1 MKRLFV
7 ILMVLV
13 AARCT
18 IAAAVEIEDID
29 KSHWAYEKVQRLV
42 KEGYLAL
49 YEDNTFRGDRAVS
62 RVIFA
67 AALGKLIDQIESG
80 EVRMQGVDIKAVKKL
95 SDEFK
100 TEIADYDTRVA
111 ALEKRLA
118 DIESGKVVIQQDISK
133 VTLEVRDS
141 VEKLEEDNA
150 KLREDLD
157 ILSDQ
162 MNVLTD
168 EFKKSEAQNKRTH
181 TLMFIGILAAI
192 AVGVASN

>member
-1 MKRLFV
+1 MKKILV
-7 ILMVLV
+7 ILLVLV
-13 AARCT
+13 MARC
-18 IAAAVEIEDID
+18 AAFAAVEIEDID
-29 KSHWAYEKVQRLV
+29 QSHWAYERVQKLV
-42 KEGYLAL
+42 EGGYLAL

-67 AALGKLIDQIESG
+67 AALGKLIDQIENG
-80 EVRMQGVDIKAVKKL
+80 EVKMLGVDIKAIKNL

-141 VEKLEEDNA
+141 VEKLEDENA
-150 KLREDLD
+150 KMREDLN
-157 ILSDQ
+157 ILTDQ
-162 MNVLTD
+162 MNVLT
-168 EFKKSEAQNKRTH
+168 EELRKSDAENKRAR
-181 TLMFIGILAAI
+181 TLLWVGVVAAI
-192 AVGVASN
+192 AVGFASD

>member
-1 MKRLFV
+1 MKKALV
-7 ILMVLV
+7 ILLVLV
-13 AARCT
+13 MSRCAAS
-18 IAAAVEIEDID
+18 AAVEIEDID
-29 KSHWAYEKVQRLV
+29 KSHWAYDKIQRLV
-42 KEGYLAL
+42 KDGFLAL
-49 YEDNTFRGDRAVS
+49 YEDNTFRGDRPVT

-80 EVRMQGVDIKAVKKL
+80 DVKMQGVDIKAIKKL

-111 ALEKRLA
+111 TLEKRLA

-141 VEKLEEDNA
+141 VDGLKGDNK
-150 KLREDLD
+150 KLREDLN
-157 ILSDQ
+157 IMSDQ

-168 EFKKSEAQNKRTH
+168 KFQKSESDRKRTQ
-181 TLMFIGILAAI
+181 TLMFIGIVAAI
-192 AVGVASN
+192 VVGVASN